1 MAREVNRLKTEDAA
15 AANAMAAH
23 LRKLAAVLGLLEQE
37 PEAFLQSGA
46 QVDDAEVAEIE
57 SLIQQR
63 LDARK
68 AKDWAAA
75 DAARDRLNEM
85 GIVLEDGPQ
94 GTTAPEVSHKKRP
107 QSGRFYFRCQAV
119 TVTLWPSKLTV

>member
-1 MAREVNRLKTEDAA
+1 AHEV
-15 AANAMAAH
+15 
-23 LRKLAAVLGLLEQE
+23 Q
-37 PEAFLQSGA
+37 
-46 QVDDAEVAEIE
+46 AEIE

-94 GTTAPEVSHKKRP
+94 GTTWRRK
-107 QSGRFYFRCQAV
+107 
-119 TVTLWPSKLTV
+119 

>member
-1 MAREVNRLKTEDAA
+1 MANFSLGKHPHVELCDLLK
-15 AANAMAAH
+15 
-23 LRKLAAVLGLLEQE
+23 LGLLEQE
-37 PEAFLQSGA
+37 PDAFLQSGA
-46 QVDDAEVAEIE
+46 QADDGEVAEIE

-94 GTTAPEVSHKKRP
+94 GTTWRRK
-107 QSGRFYFRCQAV
+107 
-119 TVTLWPSKLTV
+119 